1 MFDSLNSFKLIAK
14 EWWNEKEGEI
24 GHLSFSISSS
34 SQRRH
39 RRTRDFCN
47 CTSANV
53 YSDNHDTHIHSDYH
67 LIIIM
72 EERFLSPLQSY
83 IFLVLFLL
91 STLILFFLFLT
102 FLPYILATWKRII
115 FMISCV
121 SFLSVFFF
129 AKERKKEAPSEFLLF
144 FIKKTTKERMV
155 EEEMVFNSGAMEFII
170 F

>member
-47 CTSANV
+47 CTSA
-53 YSDNHDTHIHSDYH
+53 HIYIATTTIHTFIA
-67 LIIIM
+67 IITWLLLWKKDSSPHCN
-72 EERFLSPLQSY
+72 RTFFLYFFFFQ
-83 IFLVLFLL
+83 LL
-91 STLILFFLFLT
+91 YFFFLFLT

-121 SFLSVFFF
+121 SFLSVIFFCEGE
-129 AKERKKEAPSEFLLF
+129 KERSSE
-144 FIKKTTKERMV
+144 RV
-155 EEEMVFNSGAMEFII
+155 FII
-170 F
+170 FHKENDEERMRRRGF